1 MSTWLH
7 RTECKQNSIQF
18 VNISIFTFVI
28 QLCINADTRDSHT
41 LSPNDMRCCC
51 SLLST
56 PCGVAEL
63 EELQIRI
70 STKPNSA
77 HASKRK
83 LSRPVANS
91 LIWLKE
97 ARSKLDKKRTVKAI
111 SISISVD
118 PDPLARCVVPRL
130 QTATDCAARKGHAVW
145 QCQPVWR
152 RQVCRRTSVP
162 VCLWLSLYLCV
173 SECVCVCMSAS
184 VCVCA
189 CLGVGVLPHCF
200 GLSCRQLQ
208 TALHT
213 RRRCAKFSLRLPVNK
228 HFKRATH
235 SWVSLW
241 FLFCLLIILIVLIAL
256 AKFNYVYSVNAGK
269 FKLFKEVSKGYK

>member
-1 MSTWLH
+1 MH
-7 RTECKQNSIQF
+7 KCRH
-18 VNISIFTFVI
+18 
-28 QLCINADTRDSHT
+28 TRLSHT

-173 SECVCVCMSAS
+173 SVRVCVCISVS
-184 VCVCA
+184 VCVCVPA
-189 CLGVGVLPHCF
+189 
-200 GLSCRQLQ
+200 S
-208 TALHT
+208 A
-213 RRRCAKFSLRLPVNK
+213 
-228 HFKRATH
+228 
-235 SWVSLW
+235 WV
-241 FLFCLLIILIVLIAL
+241 FCLIVLVCL
-256 AKFNYVYSVNAGK
+256 AGSFKPRCIRAGAVQNS
-269 FKLFKEVSKGYK
+269 LFACQQTNTLRAQSTVEFLFGFFFACWLFWLC